1 MNRSFSEMWC
11 VARSVK
17 YLESRKVDV
26 RGIVTHTFALEDFGK
41 ALDAVRNKTVIKAA
55 IMFED

>member
-1 MNRSFSEMWC
+1 MWC
-11 VARSVK
+11 LGRSVR

-26 RGIVTHTFALEDFGK
+26 RGIVSDKFALKDFGK

-55 IMFED
+55 IVFDD